1 MKEGNISI
9 HKLNN
14 NDNKIPDVFRI
25 EIEPEIE
32 ELDLSRITDPKHKP
46 TIKELVQ
53 NYKPKKSR
61 EIGIKMSLILQD
73 DIPVYKRRRSSQKK
87 ATQIESWLLNGI
99 IQPSHSDYTS
109 PVVLVKKKDDST
121 RICVDSVK

>member
-9 HKLNN
+9 HKINN

-32 ELDLSRITDPKHKP
+32 ELDLSRITDPKHKQ